1 MQGSQRLRRNP
12 EIVYREEGDGAFIFD
27 PESGNLKFM
36 NRTAKEAFLLL
47 DQAGE
52 INTLVQS
59 FCRLYPAVDG
69 EKIRSDLLAFLG
81 EIERNGFATV
91 VETDSG
97 GS

>member
-1 MQGSQRLRRNP
+1 MEGRRRLQRNP
-12 EIVYREEGDGAFIFD
+12 EIVYREEEDGAFVFD

-47 DQAGE
+47 DRPREMDA
-52 INTLVQS
+52 LVRS
-59 FCRLYPAVDG
+59 FCRLYPEVDG
-69 EKIRSDLLAFLG
+69 EKIRSDLLAFLT

-97 GS
+97 GN